1 LIFSFLILVSFEIDA
16 QSRRNDGK
24 IMAAN
29 FSYSYHIPL
38 GDLADRFGNNF
49 SAGGGFDYITKNN
62 FILGVQANVHFG
74 NDVKENVLSTFT
86 DSDPIIFGDFGATS
100 GILLRERGLYLD
112 GHIGKLF
119 PLRAFNKRSGIR
131 VTLGMGLF
139 QHKIRIQDDPQVV
152 VSSLAGDYKKGYDRL
167 TNGLAITE
175 FIGYQH
181 FAKNRLINFYAGI
194 ELTQGFTQNRRD
206 YNFDT
211 FERDDAKRFDGL
223 VGFKLG
229 WVLPFYLSDNPDEIF
244 Y

>member
-1 LIFSFLILVSFEIDA
+1 
-16 QSRRNDGK
+16 
-24 IMAAN
+24 
-29 FSYSYHIPL
+29 
-38 GDLADRFGNNF
+38 
-49 SAGGGFDYITKNN
+49 
-62 FILGVQANVHFG
+62 
-74 NDVKENVLSTFT
+74 
-86 DSDPIIFGDFGATS
+86 
-100 GILLRERGLYLD
+100 
-112 GHIGKLF
+112 
-119 PLRAFNKRSGIR
+119 
-131 VTLGMGLF
+131 MGLF